1 MESNT
6 IINKCIQ
13 VEKSAASIYKDL
25 MKQFPEHKDFWQ
37 DLFNDEIEHTSFLR
51 DVKSLHLK
59 DELQKIDL
67 LPSLPTINMALD
79 FADNITKKIK
89 SGPVSLDEALAMTL
103 ELEESMV
110 ETFTNK
116 IIADLM
122 SCEDENGYKK
132 IVSDEIRHLNK
143 IKKMIKSQ

>member
-1 MESNT
+1 MERNT

-13 VEKSAASIYKDL
+13 LEKSAASIYKDL

-59 DELQKIDL
+59 DELQKIAL

-79 FADNITKKIK
+79 FADNITKKIE

-143 IKKMIKSQ
+143 IKKMIK